1 VQKEKAHT
9 TGGEV
14 TSDAKKHQYR
24 KTEKETVSHMDQSTQ
39 KVLVLFAHPAQ
50 ASSEV
55 NLHLFRDAS
64 ATPSVTAVDL
74 YYDYPDFNIDIE
86 REQQRLLEHD
96 TIIFL
101 FPLFW
106 YSTPSILK
114 EWQDLVL
121 EYGFAYGQGGSALQ
135 GKKFLCAITA
145 GGKEEAYQ
153 SDGFNH
159 FTIRQLLQPLEQ
171 MARITQMAYIAPF
184 ALFGSRTAQEE
195 KRIETH
201 RQKWQQLLNMLV
213 NDTLNMSK
221 ATRLEN
227 LADLCTKEG
236 NH

>member
-1 VQKEKAHT
+1 M
-9 TGGEV
+9 
-14 TSDAKKHQYR
+14 TSESKKHHD
-24 KTEKETVSHMDQSTQ
+24 KNEKEAVSHMKQPPQ

-55 NLHLFRDAS
+55 NLHLFRDAL
-64 ATPSVTAVDL
+64 ATHSVTAIDL
-74 YYDYPDFNIDIE
+74 YHDYPDFNIDIAK
-86 REQQRLLEHD
+86 EQQRLREHD

-171 MARITQMAYIAPF
+171 MASITQMAYIAPF

-195 KRIETH
+195 QRIETH
-201 RQKWQQLLNMLV
+201 RQKWQRLLNMLV

-227 LADLCTKEG
+227 LADLCNEEA
-236 NH
+236 NN

>member
-1 VQKEKAHT
+1 MALESKQQQYNEKA
-9 TGGEV
+9 
-14 TSDAKKHQYR
+14 S
-24 KTEKETVSHMDQSTQ
+24 VSHIAPPTQ

-55 NLHLFRDAS
+55 NLHLFRDALGI
-64 ATPSVTAVDL
+64 PSVTAIDL
-74 YYDYPDFNIDIE
+74 YHDYPDFNIDIA

-121 EYGFAYGQGGSALQ
+121 EYGFAYGQGGCALQ

-171 MARITQMAYIAPF
+171 MASITQMAYIAPF

-195 KRIETH
+195 QRIESH
-201 RQKWQQLLNMLV
+201 RQKWQRLLNMLV

-227 LADLCTKEG
+227 LADLCTQEG
-236 NH
+236 ND

>member
-1 VQKEKAHT
+1 M
-9 TGGEV
+9 
-14 TSDAKKHQYR
+14 TSEPKKHHYR
-24 KTEKETVSHMDQSTQ
+24 ENENQTVSHAEQSAQ
-39 KVLVLFAHPAQ
+39 NVLVLFAHPAQ

-55 NLHLFRDAS
+55 NLHLFRDAK
-64 ATPSVTAVDL
+64 ATDSVTAVDL
-74 YYDYPDFNIDIE
+74 YHDYPDFNIDIA

-121 EYGFAYGQGGSALQ
+121 EYGFAYGQGGTALQ

-171 MARITQMAYIAPF
+171 MASITQMAYIAPF

-195 KRIETH
+195 QRIEGH

-236 NH
+236 DN